1 MKREGLYLDPRLDAI
16 RKRPA
21 DTQARRKVYLE
32 LEQFCGKP
40 IEKIAD
46 DFWLRTEQEKELYK
60 RIADATSEAEVV
72 GYYASSDKYL
82 YELANRETKKSQVER
97 YRKAAN
103 LLSYLGARKV
113 LDYGGGAGG
122 LVISLCKRGF
132 ECDYLDVP
140 GPTFNFALFRF
151 KKNGVTPRVF
161 DATQDVQ
168 PDNYDAVLA
177 MDCFEHLF
185 DLESAVRKVSRLL
198 REGGYLIQSS
208 VFRGGGIHLPK
219 NDRYSD
225 LNVLNSLLLRYS
237 LCHVKEERRLI
248 QGILARI
255 MGKTAPAFVI
265 VGRRCQIARS
275 IVIHR
280 KLSRD
285 EKADS

>member
-1 MKREGLYLDPRLDAI
+1 MKCARLFIDPRLEAV

-21 DTQARRKVYLE
+21 DIEARRKVHRE

-60 RIADATSEAEVV
+60 RIADATSEAEVT
-72 GYYASSDKYL
+72 GYYASTDKYL

-97 YRKAAN
+97 FRKAAN
-103 LLSYLGARKV
+103 LLSCIGARKV
-113 LDYGGGAGG
+113 LDYGGGIGG
-122 LVISLCKRGF
+122 LVISLRKRGF

-151 KKNGVTPRVF
+151 KENGVTPGAF
-161 DATQDVQ
+161 DATRDVQ

-177 MDCFEHLF
+177 MDSFEHLF
-185 DLESAVRKVSRLL
+185 DLESAVRKISCLL

-219 NDRYSD
+219 NEIYSD
-225 LNVLNSLLLRYS
+225 LSVLNSLLLRYS
-237 LCHVKEERRLI
+237 LCHVKQERRFI
-248 QGILARI
+248 QGLLARI
-255 MGKTAPAFVI
+255 MGKTAPAFLI
-265 VGRRCQIARS
+265 VRRRCQIARS

-280 KLSRD
+280 KLSRN
-285 EKADS
+285 EKDDS